1 MIKYILKRILMMIPV
16 ILGISFVI
24 FFALEMAEGDPIS
37 VRFPDAVGETY
48 EALRH
53 QYGYDRSVFYRY
65 AMYIFGL
72 LKGDLGTSISMNAP
86 VWDVYMSRLPA
97 TVDLAIA
104 SSLVCLIISI
114 PIGIISAVKHGTLI
128 DNGSMVF
135 ALLGL
140 SMPNFWLGLLLIIVF
155 AQKLGWFP
163 SYGREVWYSIFLPA
177 FTVGTGHTAVVTR
190 TTRSSMLDVIRQ
202 DYLRTARMKGVS
214 EKKVITKHALKNALI
229 PIVTICGSNF
239 AGILGGAALTETVFT
254 WPGVGRLV
262 IDAIGQRDVP
272 LATGCIMMT
281 CVLSSIILLIIDI
294 LYAYLDPR
302 IKGNY
307 TKGKKK
313 KA

>member
-1 MIKYILKRILMMIPV
+1 MGKYILKRLLMFIPV

-24 FFALEMAEGDPIS
+24 FFALEMAAGDPIS
-37 VRFPDAVGETY
+37 MRYPDAVGEVY
-48 EALRH
+48 EALKH
-53 QYGYDRSVFYRY
+53 EYGYDRSVFYRY
-65 AMYIFGL
+65 IMYILNL

-86 VWDVYMSRLPA
+86 VWDVYMQRLPA

-104 SSLVCLIISI
+104 SSLVCLVISI
-114 PIGIISAVKHGTLI
+114 PLGIISAVKHGTLI
-128 DNGSMVF
+128 DNGSMVL

-163 SYGREVWYSIFLPA
+163 SYGRDVWYSIILPA
-177 FTVGTGHTAVVTR
+177 FTIGTGQTAILTR

-202 DYLRTARMKGVS
+202 DYLRTARSKGVS

-229 PIVTICGSNF
+229 PIITIIGSNF
-239 AGILGGAALTETVFT
+239 AGIIGGAALTETVFT
-254 WPGVGRLV
+254 WPGVGRLLV
-262 IDAIGQRDVP
+262 ESIGQRDVP
-272 LATGCIMMT
+272 LATGT
-281 CVLSSIILLIIDI
+281 VVLTSILTSLILLAIDI
-294 LYAYLDPR
+294 LYAYVDPR